1 MTVTKHH
8 LVVVL
13 GKGYFTS
20 ENRAQ
25 TVVFGDIWRKNVF
38 KSKK

>member
-25 TVVFGDIWRKNVF
+25 TVVFGDILLPPEYNRP
-38 KSKK
+38 